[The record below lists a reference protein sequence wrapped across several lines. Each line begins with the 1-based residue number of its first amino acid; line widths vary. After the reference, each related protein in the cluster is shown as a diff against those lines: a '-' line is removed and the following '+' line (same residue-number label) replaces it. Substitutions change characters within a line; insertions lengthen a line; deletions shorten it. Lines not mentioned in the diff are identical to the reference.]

1 MRSDAVAS
9 RVASRAPGRRPRLEG
24 PVRVLF
30 IGGLGRSGSTL
41 LDRMLGRLDDVWS
54 VGELVHVWERG
65 LAENNRCGCGQRFRD
80 CQFWHR
86 VGEVAFGGWDVLD
99 VEEVLALKGSVD
111 RNRFVPLM
119 VLPALWPS
127 YRARLRRYLDL
138 LERLYEAIRQ
148 VSGRPLL
155 VDASKHA
162 SHAFLVRRMRGLD
175 LRLVHLVRDSRGVAF
190 SWTKLMRRAEV
201 VDGDALMATD
211 TPLRMSARYVCY
223 NLLFHLL
230 RGLRVPTVLLRY
242 ESLVRD
248 PARELTRVLDH
259 AGRPPVDGELG
270 FIGDGWVELGPSHA
284 LAGNPM
290 RFRSGRVPL
299 RLDEEWRG
307 ELRRRHR
314 LLTLTSTWPLLL
326 RYGYLRGSG
335 RGR

>member
-1 MRSDAVAS
+1 VSTAEVEAG
-9 RVASRAPGRRPRLEG
+9 ARADRPRLSG
-24 PVRVLF
+24 PVRVVF

-41 LDRMLGRLDDVWS
+41 LDRMLDRLDDVCS
-54 VGELVHVWERG
+54 VGELVHLWQRG

-80 CQFWHR
+80 CQFWCR
-86 VGEVAFGGWDVLD
+86 VGEQAFGGWDALD
-99 VEEVLALKGSVD
+99 VEEVLALKGAVD
-111 RNRFVPLM
+111 RNRYVPLM
-119 VLPALWPS
+119 VLPALWPP

-138 LERLYEAIRQ
+138 LERLYQAVRQ

-162 SHAFLVRRMRGLD
+162 SHAFLVRRLRGLD

-211 TPLRMSARYVCY
+211 TPLRMSARYVSY

-230 RGLRVPTVLLRY
+230 PRLGVRRLLLRY
-242 ESLVRD
+242 ESLVGD
-248 PARELTRVLDH
+248 PAGELTRVLDH
-259 AGRPPVDGELG
+259 AGRPPADGELG
-270 FIGDGWVELGPSHA
+270 FVGDGWVELGPSHA

-299 RLDEEWRG
+299 RVDEEWRG
-307 ELRRRHR
+307 QLRRRHR
-314 LLTLTSTWPLLL
+314 LLTMVSTWPLLL
-326 RYGYLRGSG
+326 RYGYLRGGG